1 MFINNFDPV
10 ALEIFS
16 LEIRWYSLAYIF
28 GIILGWILAKKL
40 FIQDIEVKNKFDDYL
55 TYLIIGIILG
65 GRLGYIF
72 IYNLSFY
79 VNNPLDIFKIWQG
92 GMSFHGGLIGVIFAS
107 IFFAK
112 KNKQNSFLYM
122 DIVALVAPIGLFFGR
137 IANFINSELYGTIT
151 NVPWAVTF
159 IQVDNLPRHPSQLY
173 EALLEGLFLFLLLL
187 YFKNK
192 FSKKPGIISGLFLII
207 YSIFRFI
214 VEFYR
219 VPDEQLGYIFLNLT
233 MGQVVSLIFMLSG
246 LILFYLKYE
255 TRLDILAQ
263 LFFLQCL
270 KPHLFSTQEI
280 FHDLKILL
288 ELQF

>member
-16 LEIRWYSLAYIF
+16 LEVRWYSLAYIF
-28 GIILGWILAKKL
+28 GIIFGWIIAKKL
-40 FIQDIEVKNKFDDYL
+40 FIQDLEVKNKFDDYL

-79 VNNPLDIFKIWQG
+79 INNPLDIFKIWQG

-112 KNKQNSFLYM
+112 KNNQNSFLYL
-122 DIVALVAPIGLFFGR
+122 DIVALVAPVGLFFGR
-137 IANFINSELYGTIT
+137 IANFINSELYGTTT

-159 IQVDNLPRHPSQLY
+159 VQVDNLPRHPSQLY
-173 EALLEGLFLFLLLL
+173 EALLEGLFLFLLLIF
-187 YFKNK
+187 FKNK
-192 FSKKPGIISGLFLII
+192 FSAKPGVISGLFLII

-219 VPDEQLGYIFLNLT
+219 VPDENLGYIFLNLT
-233 MGQVVSLIFMLSG
+233 MGQVVSLIFILSG
-246 LILFYLKYE
+246 VILFYLKYE
-255 TRLDILAQ
+255 TR
-263 LFFLQCL
+263 
-270 KPHLFSTQEI
+270 
-280 FHDLKILL
+280 
-288 ELQF
+288 